1 MGHPSTLFRFRID
14 LSDIDRGL
22 YDQLDLRVAMHPSE
36 TPGYLL
42 SRVLAYALSFENGLE
57 FTPGGLSDPDE
68 PCLRTMS
75 ARGGIGIWIEIGN
88 PSARKLHKASK
99 AAEQVKV
106 FTYKD
111 PQLLL
116 KEIRGNDVHRSEAL
130 EIYSFSAGLLK
141 ALEESLEKDNR
152 WNLVRNEESL
162 MITTSTSSFEGELL
176 KHTV

>member
-36 TPGYLL
+36 TPSYLL
-42 SRVLAYALSFENGLE
+42 SRVLAYALSFEEGLE

-68 PCLRTMS
+68 PCLRS
-75 ARGGIGIWIEIGN
+75 LSSRGGIGIWIEIGN

-99 AAEQVKV
+99 AAERVKV

-116 KEIRGNDVHRSEAL
+116 KEIRANDVHRAEAL
-130 EIYSFSAGLLK
+130 EIFSFSSGLLK
-141 ALEESLEKDNR
+141 SLEDSLEKDNR

-162 MITTSTSSFEGELL
+162 MITTAASSFEGELL